1 MENFLEQAFG
11 KNDVTTPKM
20 RAAVRE
26 WFDLYYGA
34 PRPQE
39 DTALR
44 PAALIVGKLCRTVFA
59 EYEARLPADTA
70 PARKASLAA
79 LDRVAKTALQYAMI
93 GGECLLK
100 PVPQKTGFAFAA
112 LRRDCYV
119 PLARD
124 AHGQLLAVG
133 TMEILSVE
141 SRRYALLERR
151 TAGADGLTIETR
163 LFELNGQTL
172 GRCVPLNTLP
182 ACADLVPQL
191 VLPGVPGVGLA
202 VLRMPLV
209 NCVDGST
216 DAVSLYAPATG
227 LLHALARLE
236 AQLNTEFANGASRVF
251 ASEDLLR
258 PDAAGQRALRDD
270 LFVGLPDD
278 PANVGVTV
286 YSPALRE
293 QSFLN
298 RKQDLLRGCE
308 SLLGLRRGILSEQEC
323 SGEARTATEIAA
335 AAADEAM
342 QLCAVLGSLYGNDP
356 PPATPLTVDWGDGV
370 LYDRARVWQEQQ
382 TMVEKGMLRPELALA
397 WYYDLP
403 HETEAELEE
412 IRRRYLPKGGNL
424 NGTDES

>member
-1 MENFLEQAFG
+1 M
-11 KNDVTTPKM
+11 
-20 RAAVRE
+20 
-26 WFDLYYGA
+26 
-34 PRPQE
+34 
-39 DTALR
+39 
-44 PAALIVGKLCRTVFA
+44 
-59 EYEARLPADTA
+59 
-70 PARKASLAA
+70 
-79 LDRVAKTALQYAMI
+79 
-93 GGECLLK
+93 
-100 PVPQKTGFAFAA
+100 
-112 LRRDCYV
+112 
-119 PLARD
+119 
-124 AHGQLLAVG
+124 
-133 TMEILSVE
+133 
-141 SRRYALLERR
+141 
-151 TAGADGLTIETR
+151 
-163 LFELNGQTL
+163 
-172 GRCVPLNTLP
+172 
-182 ACADLVPQL
+182 PQL

-335 AAADEAM
+335 AAADYDVTVRELQGAWAAAADEAM

-356 PPATPLTVDWGDGV
+356 HPAAPLTVDWGDGV